1 MAESRRI
8 GAMGRVRRG
17 TAARRRG
24 REIRPAPG
32 RGPSAVLA
40 LVLAALAA
48 SLLVIGPG
56 AGPDAA
62 AQAPSG
68 PGATVPGPAS
78 LAGDPREHFATANRL
93 YEGGRFAEAAATYGA
108 MAAAG
113 YVSPSLYFNLGNAL
127 LKAGQLGEAI
137 VYYER
142 ARALAPRAED
152 IRVNLTYARRLTVD
166 VLPEAG
172 GSAFLGGLVR
182 LKDSISAAEALLAA
196 AIAWWVTAAALAL
209 ARVRPGLRRLAQVF
223 LVVGLLGLLGAGGLA
238 GIKVHEA
245 EAGRRAFIVIPE
257 VAVRSGPGDTF
268 TARFTLHEGTGI
280 EVLRE
285 AGDWTEIQLTE
296 TMNGWVPRESLI
308 AL

>member
-1 MAESRRI
+1 MAESREM

-17 TAARRRG
+17 TAAPGWG

-32 RGPSAVLA
+32 RRLSAVLA
-40 LVLAALAA
+40 LAAVVA
-48 SLLVIGPG
+48 SLLLIGPA

-68 PGATVPGPAS
+68 PGGATGPGPAS

-93 YEGGRFAEAAATYGA
+93 YEEGRFAEAAATYEA

-152 IRVNLTYARRLTVD
+152 IRVNLTYARSLTVD

-209 ARVRPGLRRLAQVF
+209 ARLRPGLRRLAQVF

-245 EAGRRAFIVIPE
+245 EAGQRAFIVIPE

-296 TMNGWVPRESLI
+296 TMNGWVPRGALI